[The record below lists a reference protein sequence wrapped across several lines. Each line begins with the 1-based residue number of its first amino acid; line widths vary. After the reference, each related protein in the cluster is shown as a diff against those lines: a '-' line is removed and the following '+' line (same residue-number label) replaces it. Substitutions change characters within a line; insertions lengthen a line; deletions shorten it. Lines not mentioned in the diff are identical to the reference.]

1 MMVMW
6 CLLISLELFYLLF
19 AYLHLSQFVCIFAL
33 SQLYAY
39 LLVYNFF
46 IKHHLCM
53 PAQSSRFTS
62 PLNTGTE
69 QIMHTLIDNSQTI
82 TH

>member
-1 MMVMW
+1 MVQVRYIIIETKEYA
-6 CLLISLELFYLLF
+6 CIGY
-19 AYLHLSQFVCIFAL
+19 YGLSQFVCIFAL

-46 IKHHLCM
+46 IKHHLWM

-82 TH
+82 THC